1 MRDERVQVIELDGDP
16 VVTIQDG
23 DLDGGLSGTGDV
35 VAVESYQRSGR
46 GGTFVYDL
54 ATDRFLHVR
63 DGVSSYSMGRAG
75 AGTPAQLEHPGERQ
89 EGRDQRLGE
98 LTGSAD

>member
-1 MRDERVQVIELDGDP
+1 MRDDRVQVIELDGDP
-16 VVTIQDG
+16 GVTIQDG
-23 DLDGGLSGTGDV
+23 DLDGGLSGTGDE

-63 DGVSSYSMGRAG
+63 DGVSS
-75 AGTPAQLEHPGERQ
+75 
-89 EGRDQRLGE
+89 
-98 LTGSAD
+98 